1 MQVDHNRQRRVS
13 NDGDVVKFDVVG
25 KQLLYLGGVPETLRQ
40 VAISNYQL
48 RDGVSY
54 IGVIRTLLS
63 LSSMILQVV

>member
-13 NDGDVVKFDVVG
+13 NGGDIIKFEVIG

-40 VAISNYQL
+40 VVLGNYQL

-54 IGVIRTLLS
+54 IGEIGAF
-63 LSSMILQVV
+63 LSSLPMTFQVV